1 MRLVSLCPSITET
14 LFELGVGGAVVG
26 ATKFCVEPEAEL
38 AGVDRIGGTK
48 DPDLDRI
55 AALEPTL
62 VLMNEEE
69 NRREDHDALRALGLD
84 VHVSF
89 PRGPGDV
96 PAMLRSFGD
105 AVGESARA
113 DGLARG
119 VEDALRAARSARS
132 TRSSGGPGVA
142 FLALV
147 WRKPWIAAGPD
158 TFLSAL
164 LEEAGGRNVLS
175 PGGPR

>member
-69 NRREDHDALRALGLD
+69 NRREDSL
-84 VHVSF
+84 
-89 PRGPGDV
+89 
-96 PAMLRSFGD
+96 
-105 AVGESARA
+105 E
-113 DGLARG
+113 
-119 VEDALRAARSARS
+119 
-132 TRSSGGPGVA
+132 
-142 FLALV
+142 
-147 WRKPWIAAGPD
+147 
-158 TFLSAL
+158 
-164 LEEAGGRNVLS
+164 LEEAGLNLHSSFPKDPEGTAAMVRSIAETVGRT
-175 PGGPR
+175 